1 MKLTDALSNQNS
13 RVTALEGADFNSNST
28 IARIT
33 KFYGDLKVTMA
44 VKIRRHKYRF
54 ASSDLYPSDDLFI

>member
-1 MKLTDALSNQNS
+1 MKLTDALANQNS

-44 VKIRRHKYRF
+44 VKIRRHKYHF

>member
-1 MKLTDALSNQNS
+1 MKLTDALANQNS

-33 KFYGDLKVTMA
+33 KFYGDLKVTMS
-44 VKIRRHKYRF
+44 VKLRRHKYHF
-54 ASSDLYPSDDLFI
+54 ASSELFPSDDLFI

>member
-1 MKLTDALSNQNS
+1 MKLTDAMANQNS

-33 KFYGDLKVTMA
+33 KFYGNLKVRMKFK
-44 VKIRRHKYRF
+44 VRRHKYHF
-54 ASSDLYPSDDLFI
+54 ASSDLYPSEDLFI